1 MTKKKQDNHD
11 IGSGVDL
18 IDKEKSKDKVTPPS
32 KYKVVMHN
40 DDYTPME
47 IVAAILVAI
56 FRKDHEVAWKLTM
69 DVHEKGKG
77 IAGVY
82 PKEITE
88 TKIDKALTFTKS
100 LGYPFL
106 MTLEKE

>member
-11 IGSGVDL
+11 AGSGVDL
-18 IDKEKSKDKVTPPS
+18 IDKEKNKDNVKPPS

-47 IVAAILVAI
+47 IVAAILISI
-56 FRKDHEVAWKLTM
+56 FKKDHEVAWKLTM

-82 PKEITE
+82 PKGIAE
-88 TKIDKALTFTKS
+88 TKSNKAMTFTKS
-100 LGYPFL
+100 MGFPFL
-106 MTLEKE
+106 LTLEKE

>member
-1 MTKKKQDNHD
+1 MTKKQDNHD
-11 IGSGVDL
+11 SGSDVDL
-18 IDKEKSKDKVTPPS
+18 IDKDKNKDKVEPPS

-47 IVAAILVAI
+47 IVAAILISI
-56 FRKDHEVAWKLTM
+56 FKKRPEVAWRLTM

-82 PKEITE
+82 PKGIAE

-100 LGYPFL
+100 TGFPFL